1 VQTFPGFFIKSV
13 ATILVLTVTIFSSET
28 FAQSNLRIFDVPG
41 GSGSGTTQTDDS
53 NDNSTIYI
61 VGGLVIAGILAYALF
76 FKEKKAE
83 TDTTAS
89 LSSPSI
95 YSNISEFDSA
105 EEEFQK
111 VKEKIPIDIFMGIKN
126 DEAVLNNKM
135 YQLGVRVKF

>member
-1 VQTFPGFFIKSV
+1 VQTISGFFIKSV
-13 ATILVLTVTIFSSET
+13 ATILVLTVTILSSET

-111 VKEKIPIDIFMGIKN
+111 VKEKIPIDIFMDIKN

>member
-1 VQTFPGFFIKSV
+1 VQTISGFFIKSV
-13 ATILVLTVTIFSSET
+13 ATILVLTVTILSSET

>member
-1 VQTFPGFFIKSV
+1 MQTISGFFIKSV
-13 ATILVLTVTIFSSET
+13 ATILVLTVTILSSET

-95 YSNISEFDSA
+95 YSNISEFDST

-111 VKEKIPIDIFMGIKN
+111 VKEQIPVDIFMGIKN

>member
-1 VQTFPGFFIKSV
+1 VQTISGFFIKSV
-13 ATILVLTVTIFSSET
+13 ATILVLTVTILSSET

-111 VKEKIPIDIFMGIKN
+111 VKEQIPVDIFMGIKN
-126 DEAVLNNKM
+126 DEAVLNNRM

>member
-1 VQTFPGFFIKSV
+1 MQTISGFFIKSV

>member
-1 VQTFPGFFIKSV
+1 MQTISGFFIKSV
-13 ATILVLTVTIFSSET
+13 ATILVLTVTILSSET

-111 VKEKIPIDIFMGIKN
+111 VKEKIPIDIFMDIKN

>member
-1 VQTFPGFFIKSV
+1 MQTISGFFIKSV

-89 LSSPSI
+89 LFSPSI

-111 VKEKIPIDIFMGIKN
+111 VKEQIPVDIFMGIKN
-126 DEAVLNNKM
+126 DEAVLNNRM

>member
-1 VQTFPGFFIKSV
+1 MQTISGFFIKSV
-13 ATILVLTVTIFSSET
+13 ATILVLTVTILSSET

>member
-1 VQTFPGFFIKSV
+1 MQTFPGFFIKSV
-13 ATILVLTVTIFSSET
+13 ATILVLTVTILSSET

-89 LSSPSI
+89 LYSTSI

-111 VKEKIPIDIFMGIKN
+111 VEEQIPVDIFMGIKN
-126 DEAVLNNKM
+126 DEAVLNNRM

>member
-1 VQTFPGFFIKSV
+1 VQTISGFFIKSV
-13 ATILVLTVTIFSSET
+13 ATILVLTVTILSSET

-41 GSGSGTTQTDDS
+41 SSGSGTTQTDDS

>member
-1 VQTFPGFFIKSV
+1 MQTISGFFIKSV
-13 ATILVLTVTIFSSET
+13 ATILVLTVTILSSET

-89 LSSPSI
+89 LYSTSI

-111 VKEKIPIDIFMGIKN
+111 VEEQIPIDIFMGIKN
-126 DEAVLNNKM
+126 DEVVLNNKM

>member
-1 VQTFPGFFIKSV
+1 MQAISSFFYKPI
-13 ATILVLTVTIFSSET
+13 AILLVLAVTMLSSET
-28 FAQSNLRIFDVPG
+28 FAQCNLKIDDDIG
-41 GSGSGTTQTDDS
+41 GSGSSTQTDDS

-111 VKEKIPIDIFMGIKN
+111 VKEQIPVDIFMGIKN

>member
-1 VQTFPGFFIKSV
+1 MQTISGFFIKSV
-13 ATILVLTVTIFSSET
+13 ATILVLTVTILSSET

-111 VKEKIPIDIFMGIKN
+111 VKEQIPVDIFMGIKN
-126 DEAVLNNKM
+126 DEAVLNNRM